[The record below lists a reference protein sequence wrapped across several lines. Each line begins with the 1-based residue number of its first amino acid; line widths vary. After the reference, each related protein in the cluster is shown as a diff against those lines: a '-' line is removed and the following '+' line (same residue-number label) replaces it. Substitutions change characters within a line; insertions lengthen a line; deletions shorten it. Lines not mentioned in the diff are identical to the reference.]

1 MGFFPDA
8 KSPKTSALMGPDEK
22 RKKKIKIQVKYKFL
36 SHIIY

>member
-22 RKKKIKIQVKYKFL
+22 RKKIKIQVKYKFL

>member
-22 RKKKIKIQVKYKFL
+22 RKKNKD
-36 SHIIY
+36 SS